1 MMTSSRRLAGAAPRR
16 ARLGN
21 PQAGFTLVEAMVAL
35 VVFSIG
41 ILGLAALAPVGS
53 RAVSNAGRQTR
64 ASELCS
70 NTAENL
76 LALPYDDP
84 DLTSGAHADP
94 SNPYPG
100 KYYVSWNVED
110 DQPVANSKRIT
121 VTVRWPTSTSTT
133 LQRLVIV
140 NPLVD

>member
-1 MMTSSRRLAGAAPRR
+1 MTKRTR
-16 ARLGN
+16 ARD
-21 PQAGFTLVEAMVAL
+21 AGFTLVEAMVAL

-41 ILGLAALAPVGS
+41 ILGLAALMPIGS
-53 RAVSNAGRQTR
+53 RTVSSAGRQTR

-70 NTAENL
+70 NAAENL
-76 LALPYDDP
+76 LALPYDAP
-84 DLTSGAHADP
+84 DLTSGTHDDP
-94 SNPYPG
+94 GNPFPG

>member
-1 MMTSSRRLAGAAPRR
+1 MMSRSRRFARTGALRPRHR
-16 ARLGN
+16 K
-21 PQAGFTLVEAMVAL
+21 PEAGFTLVEAMVAL

-41 ILGLAALAPVGS
+41 ILGLAALAPVGT

-76 LALPYDDP
+76 LALAYDDS
-84 DLTSGAHADP
+84 DITSGAHNDP

-121 VTVRWPTSTSTT
+121 VTVRWPTATSTT
-133 LQRLVIV
+133 LQRLVVV